1 MQDAGCRRLHVH
13 VHLVGREHV
22 GALPFLDPRSGRYE
36 PFGKL
41 ALLHLGCRLGD
52 AHLHHHRRTSRTDS
66 AIVDASGVWSCAS
79 DGAKGT
85 GVEAVATR
93 RTGRSSCPNSSSWII
108 ADISAPG
115 PAKRAAACVT
125 TARRVLATDVSTVC

>member
-1 MQDAGCRRLHVH
+1 
-13 VHLVGREHV
+13 
-22 GALPFLDPRSGRYE
+22 SGGHE
-36 PFGKL
+36 PLGQL
-41 ALLHLGCRLGD
+41 TLLHLGSGLGD
-52 AHLHHHRRTSRTDS
+52 TQWHRHVITSRTAS

-85 GVEAVATR
+85 GVEALATR

-125 TARRVLATDVSTVC
+125 TARRVLATDVSTVW